1 MTKAGRIFA
10 IIIGMMMVL
19 GTAISTQAQE
29 EAESQGTFR
38 FQTTE
43 GVVQILAADI
53 SLLRDKVWE
62 IKQEP
67 FCADYYTEV
76 RTE

>member
-10 IIIGMMMVL
+10 VIIGMMMVL

-38 FQTTE
+38 FQTFT
-43 GVVQILAADI
+43 
-53 SLLRDKVWE
+53 R
-62 IKQEP
+62 
-67 FCADYYTEV
+67 
-76 RTE
+76 